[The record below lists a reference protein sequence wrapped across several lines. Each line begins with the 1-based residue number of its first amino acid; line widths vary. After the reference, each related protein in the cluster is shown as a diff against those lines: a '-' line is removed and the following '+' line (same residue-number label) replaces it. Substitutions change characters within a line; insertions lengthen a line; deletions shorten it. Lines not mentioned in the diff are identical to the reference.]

1 LDKAQSEGRVLK
13 EVVVV
18 PFANPIGLSLST
30 GINFN
35 RDWIDLSSSAIFD
48 KLINNLESN
57 NADKGQNSIFS
68 VFSFFHFHFFFFFFL
83 IVLSLTDEK
92 HNVRV
97 VRLAME
103 SEINSIASKQKKVK
117 DYFSITKKKT
127 KSDKIFVGLGGRS
140 DEEASLQGRLH
151 F

>member
-68 VFSFFHFHFFFFFFL
+68 VFSFFHFIFSFFFIFFL

-117 DYFSITKKKT
+117 DYFSITKKKL
-127 KSDKIFVGLGGRS
+127 KVIKYLLG
-140 DEEASLQGRLH
+140 
-151 F
+151 